1 MSGTESGLLFGVLMS
16 NSILTDEEKT
26 ALRELKDVLKLFLG
40 DRLVRFVLYGSKA
53 RGDYHS
59 ESDLDVAIVVK
70 GLTTVLKH
78 QVLDKVADVEFKY
91 LLPVSTLVLSEED
104 FNNLKERERRIALDI
119 ERDGIPA

>member
-26 ALRELKDVLKLFLG
+26 ALRELKGALKLFLG

-59 ESDLDVAIVVK
+59 GSDLDVAIVVK

-78 QVLDKVADVEFKY
+78 QILDKVADIEFKY
-91 LLPVSTLVLSEED
+91 LMPVSTLVLSEED
-104 FNNLKERERRIALDI
+104 FNKLKQRERRIALDI

>member
-1 MSGTESGLLFGVLMS
+1 MS

-26 ALRELKDVLKLFLG
+26 ALRELKGALKLFLG

-59 ESDLDVAIVVK
+59 GSDLDVAIVVK
-70 GLTTVLKH
+70 DLTTVLKH

>member
-1 MSGTESGLLFGVLMS
+1 MS